1 MIVKSD
7 ESLFDEI
14 FEPYSASIC
23 KEVSRKERDRKRS
36 NSRSFAYGE
45 IDFLYFAIIIRKV

>member
-14 FEPYSASIC
+14 FESYSASIC